1 MSQTVGST
9 KGTGNGH
16 REAGQAAL
24 DVVTEWQL
32 IDFDYSGRRQRA
44 QIGHAPLVADLGAAH
59 VAEQPAQC

>member
-24 DVVTEWQL
+24 DVVTEWQST
-32 IDFDYSGRRQRA
+32 DVDYSGRLQGA
-44 QIGHAPLVADLGAAH
+44 QIGD
-59 VAEQPAQC
+59 

>member
-24 DVVTEWQL
+24 DVVTEWQS
-32 IDFDYSGRRQRA
+32 IDVDYSGRRQRA
-44 QIGHAPLVADLGAAH
+44 QIGD
-59 VAEQPAQC
+59 